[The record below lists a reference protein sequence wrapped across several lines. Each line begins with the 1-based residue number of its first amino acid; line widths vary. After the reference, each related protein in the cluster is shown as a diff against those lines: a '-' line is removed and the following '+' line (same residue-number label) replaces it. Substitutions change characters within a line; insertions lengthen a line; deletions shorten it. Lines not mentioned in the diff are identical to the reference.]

1 MPLLS
6 VSQRS
11 TIEMNLS
18 PFFAVRELYATCVLG
33 LYSFMMVSPLQL
45 HGDRAMVSIL
55 TQRVWLSTSQRKNFL
70 GVFPNPLGDA
80 LLHCDNCAF
89 YRGGWILGKSD

>member
-18 PFFAVRELYATCVLG
+18 PFFAVRELYAIWVLG
-33 LYSFMMVSPLQL
+33 LYSFMMSYLLQWL
-45 HGDRAMVSIL
+45 
-55 TQRVWLSTSQRKNFL
+55 RVVDAGLR
-70 GVFPNPLGDA
+70 PLGLISA
-80 LLHCDNCAF
+80 
-89 YRGGWILGKSD
+89 